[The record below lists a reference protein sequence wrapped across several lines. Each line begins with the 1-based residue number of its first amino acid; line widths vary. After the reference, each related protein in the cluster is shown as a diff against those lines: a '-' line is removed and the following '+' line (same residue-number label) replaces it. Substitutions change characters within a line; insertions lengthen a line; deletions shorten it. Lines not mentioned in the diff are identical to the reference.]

1 MINRQL
7 LRRLLPPIVRDWRLR
22 LLDRTT
28 RYYGRPADWHQ
39 AKAMSGG
46 YSDEDILAKV
56 AEAARAVASGAARY
70 ERDSVLFQDTV
81 YPFAVLAALLRAALA
96 NENRL
101 EVVDFGGSLG
111 STYHQC
117 RHFLDSVSSI
127 TWWVVE
133 QPEFVALGRSEFSN
147 MELRFVNDFNDLP
160 RLSPGGIALACSVL
174 QYMENP
180 SLTLAMLD
188 RLPVRHL
195 VIDRTTISEEA
206 TDRLCVQHVPKTI
219 YKASYPCWILSRS
232 RLLSLLS
239 KTWRVVSD
247 FACVEGRASTDD
259 GLEFEYRGLILEKL

>member
-7 LRRLLPPIVRDWRLR
+7 LKRVLPPIVREWRLR

-28 RYYGRPADWHQ
+28 RYYGCPVDWVQ
-39 AKAMSGG
+39 AKAMSGS
-46 YSDEDILAKV
+46 YSDANILANV
-56 AEAARAVASGAARY
+56 ARAARAVASGEARY

-81 YPFAVLAALLRAALA
+81 YPFPVLAALLRAALI

-101 EVVDFGGSLG
+101 EVIDFGGSLG

-117 RHFLDSVSSI
+117 RSFLDGVSSVS
-127 TWWVVE
+127 WWVVE
-133 QPEFVALGRSEFSN
+133 QPEFVALGRSEFTN
-147 MELRFVNDFNDLP
+147 MELNFVNAFEELP
-160 RLSPGGIALACSVL
+160 RMSPGGIALACSVL

-180 SLTLAMLD
+180 SLTLAILD
-188 RLPVRHL
+188 NLPVRHL

-206 TDRLCVQHVPKTI
+206 TDRLCVQHVPKSI

-247 FACVEGRASTDD
+247 FACVEGRTHTDD

>member
-1 MINRQL
+1 M
-7 LRRLLPPIVRDWRLR
+7 VRDWRLR
-22 LLDRTT
+22 LLDRIT
-28 RYYGRPADWHQ
+28 RYYGHPADWTQ

-46 YSDEDILAKV
+46 YSDDNIIAIVAK
-56 AEAARAVASGAARY
+56 AARAVASGTARY

-81 YPFAVLAALLRAALA
+81 YPFAVLAALLRAAMA

-117 RHFLDSVSSI
+117 RPFLDGVSSVN
-127 TWWVVE
+127 WWVVE
-133 QPEFVALGRSEFSN
+133 QPKFVAIGRSEFTN
-147 MELRFVNDFNDLP
+147 IELKFVNDLEELP
-160 RLSPGGIALACSVL
+160 RVSPGGIALACGVL

-180 SLTLAMLD
+180 SLTLDMLG

-206 TDRLCVQHVPKTI
+206 TDRLCVQHVPKSI
-219 YKASYPCWILSRS
+219 YKASYPCWIFSHS
-232 RLLSLLS
+232 HLLSMLS

-247 FACVEGRASTDD
+247 FGCLEGRTRTDD
-259 GLEFEYRGLILEKL
+259 GLELEYRGLVLEKLRC

>member
-7 LRRLLPPIVRDWRLR
+7 IKRMLPPIVRDWRLR

-28 RYYGRPADWHQ
+28 RYYGRPADWQQ
-39 AKAMSGG
+39 AKAMSGS
-46 YSDEDILAKV
+46 YSDDNILAMV

-117 RHFLDSVSSI
+117 RRFLDTVSSVN
-127 TWWVVE
+127 WWVVE
-133 QPEFVALGRSEFSN
+133 QPEFVALGRSEFTN
-147 MELRFVNDFNDLP
+147 MELKFVNDIEELP
-160 RLSPGGIALACSVL
+160 RVSPGGIALACSVL

-180 SLTLAMLD
+180 PLTLAMLD

-206 TDRLCVQHVPKTI
+206 TDRLCVQHVPKSI
-219 YKASYPCWILSRS
+219 YKACYPCWILSRS

-247 FACVEGRASTDD
+247 FACVEGGARTDD

>member
-7 LRRLLPPIVRDWRLR
+7 LRRVLPPMVRDWRLR
-22 LLDRTT
+22 LLDRIT
-28 RYYGRPADWHQ
+28 RYYGRPADWAQ
-39 AKAMSGG
+39 AKAMTGG
-46 YSDEDILAKV
+46 YSDDNIIAIVAK
-56 AEAARAVASGAARY
+56 AARAVASGAARY

-81 YPFAVLAALLRAALA
+81 YPFAVVAALLRAAMA

-117 RHFLDSVSSI
+117 RPFLDGVSSI
-127 TWWVVE
+127 NWWVVE
-133 QPEFVALGRSEFSN
+133 QPEFVALGRSEFTN
-147 MELRFVNDFNDLP
+147 MELKFVNDIEELP
-160 RLSPGGIALACSVL
+160 RVSPSGIALACSVL

-180 SLTLAMLD
+180 PLTVAMLE

-195 VIDRTTISEEA
+195 VIDRTTISGEA
-206 TDRLCVQHVPKTI
+206 TDRLCVQHVPKSI

-247 FACVEGRASTDD
+247 FACVEGGARTDD
-259 GLEFEYRGLILEKL
+259 GLEFEYRGLILEKI